1 MDRPSK
7 LSGETLI
14 VHHIPLVHCQVTG
27 GRQGYSGGGG
37 GSLKRSNQPE
47 NLGLSPTT
55 SLPERDV
62 LQREAL
68 VYSSLIQTSTGGGR
82 EGRGGGEREGRGGG
96 ECVGHGGERGGGRG
110 VGERGEGGRGEG
122 GRGEGGRGEGGR
134 GVGERGEG
142 GRGEGGRGEGGRGEG
157 VGGGST
163 GSDNLSVTS
172 SNSED
177 QVMVDN
183 TLLRVKPREQANNPL
198 RLRHNPFLLNTEEE
212 DDDEEEE
219 DEDDS
224 DNLNGY
230 LEDSSFHLHGNT
242 NSALD
247 EEEDGVTP
255 FHLHD
260 LGFTTHNPFLLQS
273 TLGKHSWGCSGGRDS
288 LRGVAS
294 DLSAHLEGLDLL
306 VLDGPR
312 RHGSSGSTLSMDCGE
327 QEWAEDD
334 EEEEEDPMRGGGRS
348 SSQADS
354 SSSSSAHQL
363 CSCYGVSQTFHEHFP
378 EQFSQSLECQ
388 LGYGSESSCN
398 SSDGMLVNFSAI
410 YNKINNSVP
419 STSSEPP
426 PPATTTNLNSSTDHS
441 YTSSVC
447 TSSVLDGEAGSPG
460 RARDRGAFYLD
471 LHTSPTEPPNSHQ
484 PSCSSNSTLSFG
496 LHSYTNTSACM
507 GALDLDANCNSY
519 QPPHHSDSGS
529 DLTSCLQSPARLV
542 VATQNYYKLVTCDLS
557 SQSPPSPV
565 GSSASFTSCSD
576 EHSKESPAPDTP
588 NTTQPTEYYL
598 FRRPPGGEE
607 KEAEEEDEEGELSQ
621 RDENEEEDEEE
632 ERKKREQQQMG
643 GACSDLIIEGQVYI
657 NISPPVVD
665 RGPIGGGT
673 PQSRSYDRNLDKSP
687 PPRLGSLERML
698 SCPVHLSEGAVPLG
712 PPTPP
717 RVTSFAEI
725 ARSKRKNGGSTGSPS
740 LRTGGCSDPFS
751 STHSAHSHS
760 SAHSSSSTHSHSSAD
775 FSPIL
780 EGLGQGP
787 SHSVPFQRCSSQ
799 GSVDRPGGGARETRS
814 TAEGGLSSSS
824 CSSAVVRYTKDQR
837 PTTLPIQPF
846 TFHHQFSKLSQP
858 KPILP
863 LLTGYVSGM
872 QARGGGPSGG
882 PEGSDGVED
891 SLRQSGGTMGGMV
904 SAVAPLGPGSVR
916 PSPLGSYSPV
926 RLQGLTSTSC
936 SSPQTP
942 RSLSCPLSAE
952 LLPLHH
958 THPPPARLAAAPLPP
973 TPPPPPQGVKW
984 GAVPP
989 MLPPVQ
995 GQVQGQCHQ
1004 HYHRGTLPAL
1014 PVVLQDSEIS
1024 LRYEETSD
1032 SVEGSRGPGS
1042 VTQHGHHLS
1051 PQTLKWR
1058 EYRRRNPLG
1067 VERCFSGG
1075 SGVPALSGSLD
1086 GNGRRG
1092 KARGQRIT
1100 RRNVFDFPPASSG
1113 HAPLGRLNGQSVKQL
1128 QQYYSD
1134 FLPDYFSLT
1143 ERPPDEFCLSPDASS
1158 SSSSSTSSQ
1167 SHISVNLQ
1175 QKRGLVKAINT
1186 AVDLIV
1192 AHFGTSRD
1200 PDVKAK
1206 LGNSWVSPN
1215 VGHLILKYLCPALRE
1230 VLGDGL
1236 KAYVLDL
1243 IIGQR
1248 RNQPWSLVEA
1258 STQLGP
1264 STCVV
1269 HSLFS
1274 KVSQYSELTSHS
1286 MRLNSFIF
1294 GLLNLRS
1301 LEFWFN
1307 HLYTHEDIVAAHYHP
1322 WGFLP
1327 LSQGPCQPLLE
1338 ELLLLLQPLSLLP
1351 FDLDLLFEPQLVQR
1365 NQEHLRSKEQ
1375 LCSASAGQGLDQS
1388 ACSTFQLMRGW
1399 SSESR
1404 RADSMRE
1411 GAEVKKEGGGVG
1423 NRERLGLR
1431 REGTWPRMEGVGERG
1446 RREGMMQ
1453 RMGSRREGVG
1463 IVEAQPMTTEV
1474 GTGFANLWRESGR
1487 GKGTGK
1493 RVKGVGGV
1501 SHEEEGEKEERRK
1514 GIERDWAEEGRQQ
1527 QERDRQAGWWYQLMQ
1542 SSQVYIDQS
1551 AQGGSKFVKSE
1562 KRKKS
1567 AERRSQSQHPL
1578 PRKGVVEGAES
1589 SQEEEVLRERSRKS
1603 SSSGEWMGSRGRGRP
1618 SWMGSPPESVLT
1630 QDKEKEKDP
1639 GTARATEATAT
1650 QPAAQTEDPSQGQSM
1665 RWVRLFGSSMGGG
1678 GPPSRPDGAEQRPSK
1693 SKRSRLPSGWLTGL
1707 DMSVLDLLA
1716 QTVGVGTVKRVEPS
1730 APPAP
1735 PTLNQPS
1742 PPPQPP
1748 QETQTKQLCEV
1759 RALCHHIATEP
1770 DQLSF
1775 HKGDVLSVLSR
1786 ADSDW
1791 LLCSLGAQR
1800 GLVPFIY
1807 VTLRGLE
1814 DSQAPQE
1821 PQGPL

>member
-1 MDRPSK
+1 MDSPSK

-68 VYSSLIQTSTGGGR
+68 VYSSLIQTSTGGGGGGRGR

-96 ECVGHGGERGGGRG
+96 ESGGHGRERGGG
-110 VGERGEGGRGEG
+110 VGERGEGRRGG
-122 GRGEGGRGEGGR
+122 
-134 GVGERGEG
+134 
-142 GRGEGGRGEGGRGEG
+142 G

-247 EEEDGVTP
+247 EEGDGVTP

-260 LGFTTHNPFLLQS
+260 LGFTTHEPFLLQS

-334 EEEEEDPMRGGGRS
+334 EEEEEEDPMRGGGRS

-363 CSCYGVSQTFHEHFP
+363 CSCYGLSQTFHEHFP

-419 STSSEPP
+419 STSSESP

-447 TSSVLDGEAGSPG
+447 TSSILDGEAGSPG

-471 LHTSPTEPPNSHQ
+471 LHTSPTAPPNSHQ
-484 PSCSSNSTLSFG
+484 PSCSSNSTLSLG
-496 LHSYTNTSACM
+496 LHPYTNTSACTCSAEHQ

-519 QPPHHSDSGS
+519 QPPHQSDSGS
-529 DLTSCLQSPARLV
+529 DLTSCLQSQARLV

-565 GSSASFTSCSD
+565 GSSASFASCSD
-576 EHSKESPAPDTP
+576 EHSKESPAHDTP

-598 FRRPPGGEE
+598 FRRPPGGEG

-621 RDENEEEDEEE
+621 RDENEEEDDDEEE

-673 PQSRSYDRNLDKSP
+673 PRSRSYDRNLDKSP

-725 ARSKRKNGGSTGSPS
+725 ARSKRKNGGSAGSPS

-760 SAHSSSSTHSHSSAD
+760 SAHSSAHSHSSAD

-787 SHSVPFQRCSSQ
+787 SHSVPFQRCYSQ

-882 PEGSDGVED
+882 PEGSDGVDDDRWED
-891 SLRQSGGTMGGMV
+891 SLRRCQSGGTMGGMV

-936 SSPQTP
+936 STCTPSPQTP

-958 THPPPARLAAAPLPP
+958 THPPPARLAAVPLPP
-973 TPPPPPQGVKW
+973 TPPPPPQGVKQ

-1004 HYHRGTLPAL
+1004 HYHRGTLPVL

-1042 VTQHGHHLS
+1042 ATQH
-1051 PQTLKWR
+1051 
-1058 EYRRRNPLG
+1058 
-1067 VERCFSGG
+1067 
-1075 SGVPALSGSLD
+1075 
-1086 GNGRRG
+1086 
-1092 KARGQRIT
+1092 
-1100 RRNVFDFPPASSG
+1100 
-1113 HAPLGRLNGQSVKQL
+1113 GQSVKQL

-1351 FDLDLLFEPQLVQR
+1351 FDLDLLFEPRLVQR

-1404 RADSMRE
+1404 RAESMRE

-1423 NRERLGLR
+1423 NRGRLGLR

-1463 IVEAQPMTTEV
+1463 IDSLGAGLVEAQPMTTEV

-1493 RVKGVGGV
+1493 RVMGVGGV
-1501 SHEEEGEKEERRK
+1501 RHEEEGEKEERRK
-1514 GIERDWAEEGRQQ
+1514 GTERDWAEEGRQQ

-1603 SSSGEWMGSRGRGRP
+1603 SSCGEWTGSRGRGRP

-1639 GTARATEATAT
+1639 GTTRATEATAT

-1716 QTVGVGTVKRVEPS
+1716 QSVGVGTVKRVEPS

-1775 HKGDVLSVLSR
+1775 HKGDILSVLSR

-1814 DSQAPQE
+1814 DSQAPHE

>member
-1 MDRPSK
+1 MDSPSK

-47 NLGLSPTT
+47 HLGLSPTT

-68 VYSSLIQTSTGGGR
+68 VYSSLIQTSTGGGGGGRGR

-96 ECVGHGGERGGGRG
+96 ESGGHGGERGGGQG
-110 VGERGEGGRGEG
+110 VGE
-122 GRGEGGRGEGGR
+122 
-134 GVGERGEG
+134 
-142 GRGEGGRGEGGRGEG
+142 RGEGGRGEG

-247 EEEDGVTP
+247 EEGDGVTP

-260 LGFTTHNPFLLQS
+260 LGFTTHEPFLLQS

-294 DLSAHLEGLDLL
+294 DLSSHLEGLDLL

-334 EEEEEDPMRGGGRS
+334 EEEAEDPMRGGGRS

-363 CSCYGVSQTFHEHFP
+363 CSCYGLSQTFHEHFP

-426 PPATTTNLNSSTDHS
+426 PPATTTNLNSSTDH
-441 YTSSVC
+441 TSSVC
-447 TSSVLDGEAGSPG
+447 TSSVLGGEAGNPG

-484 PSCSSNSTLSFG
+484 PSCSSNSTRLFG
-496 LHSYTNTSACM
+496 LHPYTNTSACTCSAEHQ

-529 DLTSCLQSPARLV
+529 DLTSCLQSQAHLV

-621 RDENEEEDEEE
+621 RDENEEEDDDEEE
-632 ERKKREQQQMG
+632 ERKKREQRQLG

-673 PQSRSYDRNLDKSP
+673 PRSRSYDRNLDKSP

-725 ARSKRKNGGSTGSPS
+725 ARSKRTNGGSTGSPS

-751 STHSAHSHS
+751 SIHSAHSHS
-760 SAHSSSSTHSHSSAD
+760 SAH

-780 EGLGQGP
+780 ENLGQGP

-814 TAEGGLSSSS
+814 TAEGGLSSSL

-882 PEGSDGVED
+882 PEGSDGVDDDRWKD
-891 SLRQSGGTMGGMV
+891 SLRRCQSGGTMGGMV

-936 SSPQTP
+936 STCTPSPQTP

-958 THPPPARLAAAPLPP
+958 THPPPARLAAVPLPP
-973 TPPPPPQGVKW
+973 TPPPPPQGVKR

-1004 HYHRGTLPAL
+1004 HYHRGTLPVL

-1042 VTQHGHHLS
+1042 TTQH
-1051 PQTLKWR
+1051 
-1058 EYRRRNPLG
+1058 
-1067 VERCFSGG
+1067 
-1075 SGVPALSGSLD
+1075 
-1086 GNGRRG
+1086 
-1092 KARGQRIT
+1092 
-1100 RRNVFDFPPASSG
+1100 
-1113 HAPLGRLNGQSVKQL
+1113 GQSVKQL

-1351 FDLDLLFEPQLVQR
+1351 FDLDLLFEPRLVQR

-1404 RADSMRE
+1404 REESMRE

-1463 IVEAQPMTTEV
+1463 IDSLGAGLVAAQPMTTEV

-1493 RVKGVGGV
+1493 RVKGVGGER
-1501 SHEEEGEKEERRK
+1501 HEEEGEKEERRK
-1514 GIERDWAEEGRQQ
+1514 GIERDWAKEGRQQ

-1603 SSSGEWMGSRGRGRP
+1603 SSSGEWTGSRGRGRP

-1639 GTARATEATAT
+1639 GTTRATEATAT

-1665 RWVRLFGSSMGGG
+1665 RWVRLFGSSMCGG

-1716 QTVGVGTVKRVEPS
+1716 QSVGVGTVKRVEPS

-1775 HKGDVLSVLSR
+1775 HKGDVLTVLSR